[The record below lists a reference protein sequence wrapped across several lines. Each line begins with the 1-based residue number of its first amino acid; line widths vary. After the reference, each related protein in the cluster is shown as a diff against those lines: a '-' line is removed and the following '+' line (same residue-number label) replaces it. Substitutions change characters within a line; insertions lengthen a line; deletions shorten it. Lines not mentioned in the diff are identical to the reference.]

1 MIGARLGLLNGRVE
15 CHMVDLR
22 AVFGRSITQ
31 NSALIASRSS
41 GISPRSTKVGSFDR
55 GESPR
60 SNEPTY
66 VVWDVMLDERDA
78 IKAEFCVTYR
88 CRTTLRVHRETNRT
102 RT

>member
-1 MIGARLGLLNGRVE
+1 
-15 CHMVDLR
+15 MVDLK

-55 GESPR
+55 ADSAR

-66 VVWDVMLDERDA
+66 VVRDAILDERDA
-78 IKAEFCVTYR
+78 IKAEFCVVDR
-88 CRTTLRVHRETNRT
+88 CRTTRVDRSS
-102 RT
+102 